1 MTVKYR
7 IPSIPSTVGPESYQ
21 IFQAMRRILLD
32 YEARIAD
39 MEANKADTDATFE
52 FTAGFTTKPYL
63 HGEISSG
70 TLKPLPKWGNLQH
83 VINGGAHILLPPEDD
98 CVITLCYVNNGSAG
112 AVTTSGF
119 THVDGSY
126 ATTDT
131 YLHFGKI
138 EVCRGSSLLT
148 WTALQ

>member
-1 MTVKYR
+1 MTTKYR
-7 IPSIPSTVGPESYQ
+7 VPAIPAGVDPETYQ
-21 IFQAMRRILLD
+21 ILVAMRRVLLD
-32 YEARIAD
+32 YDSRITD
-39 MEANKADTDATFE
+39 IEDNKADKDTTFE
-52 FTAGFTTKPYL
+52 YTAGYTMKPYL
-63 HGEISSG
+63 HGEVSSG

-83 VINGGAHILLPPEDD
+83 AINGGAHILLPPDDD

-112 AVTTSGF
+112 AITTSGF